1 MVTMGIDEVGR
12 GCWAGPLVAGAV
24 ILKEPITGLNDSK
37 KLTKRQREILD
48 ADIRLCAE
56 AVGLGW
62 VSAKEIDD
70 LGLTAAVRLAMS
82 RAAEEVLIG
91 IGESVEEVEIV
102 IDGNINYLSDYKNS
116 SCLIH
121 GDALVPSI
129 SAASII
135 AKVAR
140 DSFMIKISRAYP
152 DYEFHRHVGY
162 GTKVHR
168 SALIAKGPCGL
179 HRMSFKPVSAAVM
192 SDG

>member
-1 MVTMGIDEVGR
+1 MVTIGIDEVGR

-24 ILKEPITGLNDSK
+24 ILEEEIAGLDDSK
-37 KLTKRQREILD
+37 KLTKRQREVLD
-48 ADIRLCAE
+48 AEIRLCAK
-56 AVGLGW
+56 AIGLGW
-62 VSAKEIDD
+62 VTAREIDD
-70 LGLTAAVRLAMS
+70 IGLTAAVRLAMS
-82 RAAEEVLIG
+82 RAVEEALRG
-91 IGESVEEVEIV
+91 IGGFVGGVEII

-140 DSFMIKISRAYP
+140 DSFMTEISRAYP

-168 SALIAKGPCGL
+168 SALMANGPCEI
-179 HRMSFKPVSAAVM
+179 HRMSFKPVSAVVM